1 MDEPLD
7 SSVQLSIPLNPA
19 FEEHVSPAQE
29 PALPAQE
36 AGMNTD
42 NQQLHWQT
50 ISLEP
55 WPNQNPAGAFDG
67 EPISLPVPIREES
80 VVGPAQMRMSRNMAY
95 VRPAGHMRYSVGDCL
110 FDLFIRLPWLIYTT
124 IVHFLTVPVIGILD
138 IPLLQMRPQLQQTVI
153 ELVLRMLQMWI
164 ALAVC
169 NVYMMFQSIYES
181 DQTVYTSKYL
191 YEATLY
197 LTIIVYVIG
206 ILLHTCDWPLV
217 DFWYG
222 LQSYVCAFLMRIC
235 VEDFSFATRLP
246 TIMYLPIV
254 VVACWVLILLSILI
268 TKSCQWGHTYFQ
280 KRKFEM
286 ECDVFGLTGG
296 HCLAQICI
304 MLICRQYIPLR
315 ARGVN
320 QTIRDLTGRYNQVVR
335 SNYYL
340 FVALGV
346 FFTLSMLHWID
357 RCIPALNTNI
367 FYMPRTADS
376 FSAGSA
382 KFMDIMIG
390 FFLGSLFVPSHSGF
404 RTTAE
409 LFAFANGVTFVLVIV
424 FCVFGLY
431 ESTITSSSQ
440 TKCNHIRRIYTRT
453 GAFMLAA
460 AWDQSLQTMI
470 EMQSTSK
477 FLTLV
482 YKLIYACLLTFAWV
496 VIGLAVTQL
505 KTKVLKEYVKRQ
517 QYTRALYNL
526 G

>member
-7 SSVQLSIPLNPA
+7 SSVQLNIPLNPA
-19 FEEHVSPAQE
+19 VEEHVSPAQE
-29 PALPAQE
+29 PAPPAQA
-36 AGMNTD
+36 AGNNTD

-55 WPNQNPAGAFDG
+55 WPTQTPAGAMNGD
-67 EPISLPVPIREES
+67 PISLPGQEENI
-80 VVGPAQMRMSRNMAY
+80 VGQAQMRMSRNMAH
-95 VRPAGHMRYSVGDCL
+95 VRRSGHMRYSVGDCL
-110 FDLFIRLPWLIYTT
+110 FDLFIRLPWLTYTT

-138 IPLLQMRPQLQQTVI
+138 IPLLQMRPQLQQTII

-169 NVYMMFQSIYES
+169 NVYMAFQSIYES
-181 DQTVYTSKYL
+181 DQIEDISKYL
-191 YEATLY
+191 SNTTLH
-197 LTIIVYVIG
+197 LTILVYVIG

-222 LQSYVCAFLMRIC
+222 LQSYICAFLMRIC
-235 VEDFSFATRLP
+235 VEDFSYATRLP
-246 TIMYLPIV
+246 TIIYLPIV
-254 VVACWVLILLSILI
+254 VVSCWFLIQLSILI
-268 TKSCQWGHTYFQ
+268 TKSCQWGHTWFQ

-304 MLICRQYIPLR
+304 TLICKQYIPLR
-315 ARGVN
+315 VRGVN
-320 QTIRDLTGRYNQVVR
+320 QAIRDLTGQYNQAVR

-382 KFMDIMIG
+382 KFMDIMMG
-390 FFLGSLFVPSHSGF
+390 FFLGSLFVPPHSGF

-424 FCVFGLY
+424 FFVFGLY
-431 ESTITSSSQ
+431 ESTIASSSQ

-453 GAFMLAA
+453 GGFMLAA

-482 YKLIYACLLTFAWV
+482 YKLIYASLLTFAWA

-505 KTKVLKEYVKRQ
+505 RTRVLKDYVKRQ

>member
-1 MDEPLD
+1 MDEPYD
-7 SSVQLSIPLNPA
+7 SSVQLNIPLNPTA
-19 FEEHVSPAQE
+19 QEHYSPAQE
-29 PALPAQE
+29 PAPPAQE
-36 AGMNTD
+36 AVNTD
-42 NQQLHWQT
+42 NQQLHLQT

-55 WPNQNPAGAFDG
+55 WPTQNPPVVTDG
-67 EPISLPVPIREES
+67 EPNTLPGREDN
-80 VVGPAQMRMSRNMAY
+80 VLGPVQMRRGNNMAY
-95 VRPAGHMRYSVGDCL
+95 VRRSGHTRYSVGDCL
-110 FDLFIRLPWLIYTT
+110 FDLFIRLPWLTYTT
-124 IVHFLTVPVIGILD
+124 IVHFLTFPVIGILD
-138 IPLLQMRPQLQQTVI
+138 IPLLQLRPQLQQTVI

-169 NVYMMFQSIYES
+169 NVYMAFESIYES
-181 DQTVYTSKYL
+181 DQIDDISEYL
-191 YEATLY
+191 SSTTLH
-197 LTIIVYVIG
+197 LTILVYIIG
-206 ILLHTCDWPLV
+206 ILLHTCNWPLV

-222 LQSYVCAFLMRIC
+222 LQSYICAFFMRLC

-246 TIMYLPIV
+246 PIAFLPIV
-254 VVACWVLILLSILI
+254 VIACWVLIQLSILV

-296 HCLAQICI
+296 HCMAQICI
-304 MLICRQYIPLR
+304 MLICKQYIPLR

-320 QTIRDLTGRYNQVVR
+320 QVIRDLTGQYNQAVR

-382 KFMDIMIG
+382 KFIDIMVG
-390 FFLGSLFVPSHSGF
+390 FFLGSLFVPPHSGF
-404 RTTAE
+404 RTAE

-424 FCVFGLY
+424 FFVFGLY
-431 ESTITSSSQ
+431 ESTIASSSQ

-453 GAFMLAA
+453 GGFMLAA
-460 AWDQSLQTMI
+460 VWDQSLQNLI
-470 EMQSTSK
+470 EMQSNSK

-482 YKLIYACLLTFAWV
+482 YKLIYASLLTFAWV

-505 KTKVLKEYVKRQ
+505 KSRVLKDYVKRQ